1 MLTPPGPHEE
11 SSDDE
16 VDPPGDRSPEDC
28 HKGIATTPR
37 SPGKSIGRLPGS
49 ISNKSVPPIYTFP
62 TERIRET
69 SRWQPLR
76 WRFLAVVL
84 LVVLLVSLRPLRP
97 GSCSVTGLRPTLLST
112 PQRRGRKLRSDHGQR
127 RFLRSRMDPATAPLV
142 ARRLAA
148 RRTRT
153 PGLVLSGAIVGVRLD
168 EAQLRARKRRPRA
181 RGGGRRARD
190 GVLRPVEVRGRYS
203 NLLELLKELLTTR

>member
-28 HKGIATTPR
+28 HNRIATTPR

-69 SRWQPLR
+69 SRWQPLG

-84 LVVLLVSLRPLRP
+84 LLVLLVSLRPLRP
-97 GSCSVTGLRPTLLST
+97 GSCSVTGLRPTLLSA
-112 PQRRGRKLRSDHGQR
+112 PQRRGRKLRSDHGPR

-142 ARRLAA
+142 ARRLA
-148 RRTRT
+148 
-153 PGLVLSGAIVGVRLD
+153 GLVLSGAIVGVRLGK
-168 EAQLRARKRRPRA
+168 AQLRARKRRPRA